1 MFMALSYTPPD
12 TLKMVQELCAAGT
25 PRELA
30 EKQIEI
36 WTRMLV
42 SFAQYSSD
50 QFSLLASKDDLAIT
64 KLELQK
70 EIQEVKLELQQVKLG
85 LQKEIQQVKL
95 ELQKE
100 IVMAQRSTIL
110 WIAGIIIAQTAIIF
124 TLNQVF

>member
-1 MFMALSYTPPD
+1 MALSYTPPD

-70 EIQEVKLELQQVKLG
+70 EIQEVKLELQ
-85 LQKEIQQVKL
+85 
-95 ELQKE
+95 KE

-124 TLNQVF
+124 TLNQIF

>member
-1 MFMALSYTPPD
+1 MALSYTPPD

-70 EIQEVKLELQQVKLG
+70 EIQEVKLG
-85 LQKEIQQVKL
+85 LQQVKL

-124 TLNQVF
+124 TLNQIF